1 METSLVKARV
11 QMRHL
16 DAKGVH
22 NVDIDYFISGQ
33 LLGIHWDTRVAVV
46 NMADV
51 PGGGSPIWALS
62 TGVLDAVD

>member
-33 LLGIHWDTRVAVV
+33 LLGIHWDTRGPVV
-46 NMADV
+46 NMGER
-51 PGGGSPIWALS
+51 PGGG
-62 TGVLDAVD
+62 